1 MSETLKPSEVLGKA
15 ADLIEPEGAW
25 MKGKFGFRGESPS
38 CGCAVGALIAA
49 GGRPWGPEYR
59 FVNRV
64 LGRSYTY
71 SLAEWNDDPSRTQAE
86 VVKALRDASALAAR
100 EGQ

>member
-49 GGRPWGPEYR
+49 GGRPWGP
-59 FVNRV
+59 
-64 LGRSYTY
+64 
-71 SLAEWNDDPSRTQAE
+71 
-86 VVKALRDASALAAR
+86 
-100 EGQ
+100 